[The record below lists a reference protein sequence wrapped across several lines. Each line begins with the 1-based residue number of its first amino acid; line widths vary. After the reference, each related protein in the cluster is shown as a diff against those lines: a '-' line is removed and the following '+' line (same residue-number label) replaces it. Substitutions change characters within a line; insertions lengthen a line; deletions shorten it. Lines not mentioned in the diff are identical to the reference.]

1 MRYGISHLSLVP
13 VYESPDSGVR
23 MNTQL
28 LYGECFKILE
38 SRKYWHRIRV
48 QWDGSE
54 GWIMDG
60 QFTIIE
66 EDLWSDITRNH
77 TSCNADLIGQVS
89 GGNHVITPVLLGSD
103 TGNAP
108 VIGHQFE
115 GDTFPS
121 EFTGKGKLVE
131 TALLYLN
138 SPELSGGRTPFGIDA
153 AGLTQM
159 VYKCHG
165 LRLNRT
171 PAGQSSQGTA
181 LSFIEESSPGDLA
194 FFDGSDG
201 TINHVGLI
209 LQDNYIIHT
218 FGHVR
223 IDRIDHTGIFNTD
236 LRRYT
241 HPLRVIKQLL

>member
-23 MNTQL
+23 MHTQL
-28 LYGECFKILE
+28 LYGECFKVLE

-48 QWDGSE
+48 HWDSSE

-60 QFTIIE
+60 QFTFLE
-66 EDLWSDITRNH
+66 EEVWTDITRKPA
-77 TSCNADLIGQVS
+77 SCASDLIGQIF
-89 GGNHVITPVLLGSD
+89 GEHQVITPVLLGSE

-108 VIGHQFE
+108 ALGHRFE
-115 GDTFPS
+115 GDLFP
-121 EFTGKGKLVE
+121 EPYGKEKLVE

-138 SPELSGGRTPFGIDA
+138 SPELAGGKSPFGIDA

-165 LRLNRT
+165 VKLNRT
-171 PAGQSSQGTA
+171 PAGQSVQGTA

-201 TINHVGLI
+201 AINHVGLI

-241 HPLRVIKQLL
+241 HPLRVIKQLT

>member
-66 EDLWSDITRNH
+66 EDSWSEITRNH

-108 VIGHQFE
+108 VLG
-115 GDTFPS
+115 
-121 EFTGKGKLVE
+121 
-131 TALLYLN
+131 
-138 SPELSGGRTPFGIDA
+138 
-153 AGLTQM
+153 
-159 VYKCHG
+159 
-165 LRLNRT
+165 
-171 PAGQSSQGTA
+171 
-181 LSFIEESSPGDLA
+181 
-194 FFDGSDG
+194 
-201 TINHVGLI
+201 
-209 LQDNYIIHT
+209 
-218 FGHVR
+218 
-223 IDRIDHTGIFNTD
+223 
-236 LRRYT
+236 
-241 HPLRVIKQLL
+241 